1 MNQTRRTVLK
11 STGAMATLVSLG
23 IVTAEQAMA
32 AGRDGFDAK
41 TLADAPAW
49 STPSLLLYAG
59 TDRLVDPRGSTRFAA
74 QAPAACVQAQVFD
87 VLIPWLTQRF

>member
-1 MNQTRRTVLK
+1 
-11 STGAMATLVSLG
+11 
-23 IVTAEQAMA
+23 
-32 AGRDGFDAK
+32 
-41 TLADAPAW
+41 LADAPAW

-74 QAPAACVQAQVFD
+74 QAPAACVQAHVFETMYHEIFNDPEAAQVFD